1 MSTRKV
7 ILYFED
13 ESDALHFT
21 VAASSVISDGDSHP
35 KPDAS
40 KLIQPLA
47 RANRIRVA
55 RTATH
60 TQDPEMVVGISPQ

>member
-1 MSTRKV
+1 MSNRKV

-21 VAASSVISDGDSHP
+21 VAASSLISDGDSQAT
-35 KPDAS
+35 PDAN
-40 KLIQPLA
+40 KLIQPLT

-55 RTATH
+55 RGTTDA
-60 TQDPEMVVGISPQ
+60 PEVLFSST